1 MRRNGTLH
9 IIVTYRQC
17 LQMQYSFVEPS
28 PRVTSFG
35 SSKNA
40 LTSRVFSSQRVVEG
54 FAADVTAIS
63 IRMSSESTTS
73 AAFDV
78 WGLTQCWSAQYL
90 GKRRIYYVPC
100 FGFGTVTS
108 STRLISSTSDISV
121 KSGSVIETMPCF

>member
-1 MRRNGTLH
+1 MRRNGMLH

-17 LQMQYSFVEPS
+17 LQMRYSFVEPS

-40 LTSRVFSSQRVVEG
+40 LTSRVFSSRRVVEG

-73 AAFDV
+73 AALRRLGPDPV
-78 WGLTQCWSAQYL
+78 LVSSIL
-90 GKRRIYYVPC
+90 GKEVDILC
-100 FGFGTVTS
+100 TS
-108 STRLISSTSDISV
+108 LWLWNCNFV
-121 KSGSVIETMPCF
+121 HMAYF